1 MTYSSLIWVNL
12 CLPPVSSVRSWTLP
26 FIYVI
31 PFLSR
36 LFAFSCLYF
45 FFPPRSV
52 TPTRLLCNISRTHIS
67 ITSACRRLIGI
78 FYRLVVGEC
87 SWYDPNLQWLT
98 VLNFRS
104 CYSSTFIS
112 IIAYSR
118 VRHISSVY
126 IHHTTSGVIT
136 PLRNVSPH
144 RSRPAC
150 AFSPRSVGMPKPRH
164 WQHPYISSSY
174 FRDPRHP
181 TLSTSFPTAGLLTP
195 FLPLFLLEIR
205 SSAVIVSPVPL
216 NLPYFNP
223 PMCTQKPFLQHAI
236 VSRRIRRLRRG
247 RGSGA
252 WSRRMQYEGMILY
265 KLGDR
270 CSRSVNHLGEGKEK
284 EERESDLIIVTYCW
298 YSVRFPLLL

>member
-1 MTYSSLIWVNL
+1 MSSPDRNL
-12 CLPPVSSVRSWTLP
+12 LSS
-26 FIYVI
+26 
-31 PFLSR
+31 
-36 LFAFSCLYF
+36 
-45 FFPPRSV
+45 
-52 TPTRLLCNISRTHIS
+52 
-67 ITSACRRLIGI
+67 
-78 FYRLVVGEC
+78 C
-87 SWYDPNLQWLT
+87 S
-98 VLNFRS
+98 RS

-150 AFSPRSVGMPKPRH
+150 AFSPRSVGMPRPRH

-298 YSVRFPLLL
+298 YSIKMQHRVSMHRRTAQLSRRSPQPTFSQRLTARAGWPREVEKVIHESQRAGLGLSDVHRLSHYALIQKMNGR